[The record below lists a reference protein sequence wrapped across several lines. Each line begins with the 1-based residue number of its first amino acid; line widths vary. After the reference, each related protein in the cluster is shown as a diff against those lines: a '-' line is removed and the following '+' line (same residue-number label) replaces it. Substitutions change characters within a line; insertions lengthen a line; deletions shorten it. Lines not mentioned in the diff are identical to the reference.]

1 MVEQRKEFL
10 WEDGRRAEKIV
21 VDDNECDGV
30 RVTEVY
36 VEPAVEK
43 KLAQRVIERRKPVVY
58 EREIETIDESTGEV
72 VEKVVEGH
80 EPRAQMHVIERYMP
94 ETVGAQSVVHDHKDD
109 DCDCNVSREE
119 LREDIKDAVLAL
131 AKVVGK
137 NGNGNGNGHGH
148 VHHAHEGH
156 GYHAQA
162 VAEPAPQVSVQSVLE
177 ERLETKKSKVSP
189 LNVLLLAVIS
199 AQVAGLAWI
208 LFVM

>member
-1 MVEQRKEFL
+1 MVEQKKEFL
-10 WEDGRRAEKIV
+10 WEDGRRAERVV
-21 VDDNECDGV
+21 VDDNECDGT

-43 KLAQRVIERRKPVVY
+43 KLAQRVIERRKPIVY
-58 EREIETIDESTGEV
+58 EREIETIDEHTGQV
-72 VEKVVEGH
+72 VDKVVEAT
-80 EPRAQMHVIERYMP
+80 EPRAAMHVIERYVP
-94 ETVGAQSVVHDHKDD
+94 ETVGAQSVVKNQHVDD
-109 DCDCNVSREE
+109 EDCDCNVTREE

-137 NGNGNGNGHGH
+137 NENGN
-148 VHHAHEGH
+148 GH

-162 VAEPAPQVSVQSVLE
+162 APTPEPQVSVQSVIE
-177 ERLETKKSKVSP
+177 DRLETKKSNVSP

>member
-10 WEDGRRAEKIV
+10 WEDGRRAERVV

-43 KLAQRVIERRKPVVY
+43 KLAQRVIERRKPIVY
-58 EREIETIDESTGEV
+58 EREIETIDEATGEV
-72 VEKVVEGH
+72 VDKVVEAT
-80 EPRAQMHVIERYMP
+80 EPRAAMHVIERYVP
-94 ETVGAQSVVHDHKDD
+94 ESVGAQSVVEHEE
-109 DCDCNVSREE
+109 DCDCNVTREE

-137 NGNGNGNGHGH
+137 NGNGNGNGN
-148 VHHAHEGH
+148 GH

-162 VAEPAPQVSVQSVLE
+162 VAPPEPQVSVQSVIE

>member
-21 VDDNECDGV
+21 LDDDKCDGT

-43 KLAQRVIERRKPVVY
+43 KLAQRIVERRKPIVY
-58 EREIETIDESTGEV
+58 EREIETIDEVSGQV
-72 VEKVVEGH
+72 VDKVVEAT
-80 EPRAQMHVIERYMP
+80 EPRAAMHVIERYAP
-94 ETVGAQSVVHDHKDD
+94 EGVGAQSIVKKQHVD
-109 DCDCNVSREE
+109 DCNVSREE

-137 NGNGNGNGHGH
+137 NGNG
-148 VHHAHEGH
+148 H
-156 GYHAQA
+156 GYDAKCCKA
-162 VAEPAPQVSVQSVLE
+162 PAMSVQSVLE
-177 ERLETKKSKVSP
+177 DRLEDKKSKVSSI
-189 LNVLLLAVIS
+189 NVLLLAVIS

>member
-10 WEDGRRAEKIV
+10 WEDGRRAERVV
-21 VDDNECDGV
+21 VDDNECDGT

-43 KLAQRVIERRKPVVY
+43 KLAQRVIERRKPIVY
-58 EREIETIDESTGEV
+58 EREIETIDEHTGEV
-72 VEKVVEGH
+72 VDKVVEAT
-80 EPRAQMHVIERYMP
+80 EPRAAMHVIERYVP
-94 ETVGAQSVVHDHKDD
+94 ETVGAQSVVKEQHVDD
-109 DCDCNVSREE
+109 EDCDCNVTREE

-131 AKVVGK
+131 AKVVNKNG
-137 NGNGNGNGHGH
+137 NGNGNGNGHG
-148 VHHAHEGH
+148 
-156 GYHAQA
+156 YHAQA
-162 VAEPAPQVSVQSVLE
+162 VAPEPKVSVQSVIE
-177 ERLETKKSKVSP
+177 DRLDEKKSKVSP

>member
-10 WEDGRRAEKIV
+10 WEDGRRAERVV

-36 VEPAVEK
+36 VEPTVEK
-43 KLAQRVIERRKPVVY
+43 KLAQRVIERRKPIVY
-58 EREIETIDESTGEV
+58 EREIETIDEVTGEV
-72 VEKVVEGH
+72 VDKVVEAT
-80 EPRAQMHVIERYMP
+80 EPRAAMHVIERYVP
-94 ETVGAQSVVHDHKDD
+94 ESVGAQSVVKGQSDD
-109 DCDCNVSREE
+109 EDCDCNVTREE

-137 NGNGNGNGHGH
+137 NGNGNGNGHGF
-148 VHHAHEGH
+148 
-156 GYHAQA
+156 HAQA
-162 VAEPAPQVSVQSVLE
+162 VAPEPQVSVQSVIE